1 VNRLGENKM
10 SWKSYLIVGF
20 CFVFGF
26 LLMLT
31 NSLVGVVI
39 GFILVVWGAVF
50 FLVSYSVGFREMVF
64 GIIGVRRARISP
76 PLGATNSVQQAMVA
90 YSDLARV
97 VDILESS
104 RLPSKL
110 GDDPENEATAWASE
124 QLKDEFPFRK
134 KQQHY
139 IEVGD
144 IGIEV
149 RLPKAED
156 MVTLMEQTS
165 VYLTRFKHVVALMI
179 NYYGI
184 SPGLIQGFKKDI
196 EQKHGDKVTV
206 IDRPWR

>member
-1 VNRLGENKM
+1 
-10 SWKSYLIVGF
+10 
-20 CFVFGF
+20 
-26 LLMLT
+26 MLT

-76 PLGATNSVQQAMVA
+76 PLGATKSVQKAMVA

-97 VDILESS
+97 VDILENS

-124 QLKDEFPFRK
+124 QLKDEFPFHK
-134 KQQHY
+134 KQQHR
-139 IEVGD
+139 IEAGD

-149 RLPKAED
+149 RLPRAED
-156 MVTLMEQTS
+156 LAALIEQTS
-165 VYLTRFKHVVALMI
+165 VYLKRFKRVVALII
-179 NYYGI
+179 NYYDI
-184 SPGLIQGFKKDI
+184 SPELIQDFKKNI
-196 EQKHGDKVTV
+196 EQKHSDKVTV
-206 IDRPWR
+206 IHRPWR